1 MWTGEEWRNDEMDGV
16 SEAKQTK
23 KRKIA
28 EKQKQKWQNVVVVIK
43 SKHKSIYTDIH
54 INWKPIDGGINITL
68 QKSYKTY
75 YCPVD
80 VWGWK

>member
-1 MWTGEEWRNDEMDGV
+1 MDGV

-54 INWKPIDGGINITL
+54 IN
-68 QKSYKTY
+68 
-75 YCPVD
+75 
-80 VWGWK
+80 